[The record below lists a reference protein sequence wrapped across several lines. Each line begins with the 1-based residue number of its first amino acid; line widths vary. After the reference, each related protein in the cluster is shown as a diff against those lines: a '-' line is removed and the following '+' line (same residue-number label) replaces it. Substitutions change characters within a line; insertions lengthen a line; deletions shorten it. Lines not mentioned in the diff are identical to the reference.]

1 MSYDVHTPA
10 ATRPKRRIARFVIPV
25 ASVAFISGAVALPAS
40 AAIGHPPRATV
51 GVRTEDSNPN
61 RQPGGGAY
69 GPNTCKPGYVW
80 RDSYDGDTLCVTP
93 GERQRVHDA
102 NPNRQPG
109 GGVYGPS
116 TCKQGYVWR
125 DSYDGDTLC
134 VTPEERQRVHDANPN
149 RQPGGG
155 VYGPST
161 CKQGYVWREKWE
173 GDTQCVTPAER
184 DRAKGSQAR
193 TIDDGPNLIGIPGL

>member
-1 MSYDVHTPA
+1 MSNDLHTPA

-51 GVRTEDSNPN
+51 GVRADDPN
-61 RQPGGGAY
+61 RQPGGGAS

-80 RDSYDGDTLCVTP
+80 RDSFDGD
-93 GERQRVHDA
+93 A
-102 NPNRQPG
+102 
-109 GGVYGPS
+109 
-116 TCKQGYVWR
+116 
-125 DSYDGDTLC
+125 LC

-155 VYGPST
+155 ASGPST
-161 CKQGYVWREKWE
+161 CKPGYVWRDSYNGDALCVTPEERQRVHDANPNRQPGGGASGPSTCKPGYVWREKWE

-184 DRAKGSQAR
+184 DRAKGQGR
-193 TIDDGPNLIGIPGL
+193 QIDNGPVLTGIPGL